1 MFFEERR
8 VSVPNPPQWKQ
19 LCSGT
24 LHLHRPHGQHKL
36 SQCLK
41 RQRCCWQDKNLT
53 AQICQTPPAQA
64 LQVTWTTLQLL
75 LLESECAHEAPKP
88 KGCSSRLK
96 PQKTKNKQTKTA
108 TTPTRERNPNRRNCL
123 DCFHC
128 WRAAQAGSMIRQC
141 SAMPLV
147 SEHSVILWAA
157 S

>member
-8 VSVPNPPQWKQ
+8 VSVPKPPQWKQ

-24 LHLHRPHGQHKL
+24 LHLQRPRGQHKL

-41 RQRCCWQDKNLT
+41 RQRCCWQDKNLM
-53 AQICQTPPAQA
+53 AQICQTPPARA

-96 PQKTKNKQTKTA
+96 PQKLKTNKQK
-108 TTPTRERNPNRRNCL
+108 PPQHQPKRKKSKQKELFRLFSLLESSPG
-123 DCFHC
+123 
-128 WRAAQAGSMIRQC
+128 W
-141 SAMPLV
+141 
-147 SEHSVILWAA
+147 
-157 S
+157 